1 MIMKV
6 CIAYESK
13 FGNGKKLVEHMQ
25 TTISK
30 KGHDVETYSIS
41 ETKPDSLPNADI
53 YIFSSPTHIGGPPGK
68 MKKFLKKLVI
78 NQEGAKY
85 VLMETY
91 LYPNSKTLQKME
103 ELLRPKGMKKVSNGI
118 SLKVK
123 GIKGPL
129 EDGYEEKL
137 EEFNKKIL

>member
-1 MIMKV
+1 MKV

-13 FGNGKKLVEHMQ
+13 FGNGKKLVKHIQ

-30 KGHDVETYSIS
+30 KGHDVEAYSIS

-68 MKKFLKKLVI
+68 MKKFLKKLEI

-85 VLMETY
+85 ALMETY
-91 LYPNSKTLQKME
+91 MYPKSKTLQKME
-103 ELLRPKGMKKVSNGI
+103 DIIESKGMTKVTDGV

-123 GIKGPL
+123 SVKGPL

-137 EEFNKKIL
+137 EEFSKKIL